1 MKKTKFIGLFIGLLA
16 LDQITKF
23 LLFQKEINLIG
34 TFLRIESSMN
44 TGVAFGLMQGYNW
57 VWILISL
64 LAIVLVWVLFKKYL
78 LGVVLVEV
86 GIIGNLIDRIFF
98 GFVRDFIGV
107 YIWPNFNIADACNT
121 IGVLILAY
129 YLIKED

>member
-1 MKKTKFIGLFIGLLA
+1 MKKTKFIWLFIGLLA
-16 LDQITKF
+16 LDQVTKF

-44 TGVAFGLMQGYNW
+44 TGVAFGLMQGFNW

-86 GIIGNLIDRIFF
+86 GIIGNLIDRIFL

-121 IGVLILAY
+121 IGVFILAY